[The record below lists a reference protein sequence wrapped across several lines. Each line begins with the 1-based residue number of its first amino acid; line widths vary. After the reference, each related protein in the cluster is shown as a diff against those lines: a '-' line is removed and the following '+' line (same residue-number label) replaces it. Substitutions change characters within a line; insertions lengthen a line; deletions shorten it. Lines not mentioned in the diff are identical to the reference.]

1 VSKRVSERPAIHGCQ
16 LAMPILGGVEIAHLP
31 PKMLKIISSVSFK
44 LYQIT
49 KLRAENNVKQNIKD
63 TFDRK

>member
-1 VSKRVSERPAIHGCQ
+1 
-16 LAMPILGGVEIAHLP
+16 MPILGGVEIAHLP